1 MLIVELGTILLVK
14 MPVENILMAFRRYL
28 QCLRGPI
35 LHHTTI
41 MLILQKHIPQ
51 SWSAWLSKI

>member
-35 LHHTTI
+35 LHHTTY

-51 SWSAWLSKI
+51 S